1 MKNEAG
7 SSCQLTIDVILTIV
21 VYLLGFSATFSVKA
35 AHREKSRKGVRG
47 PDDSNNPH
55 YYVRVSANGY
65 KFGIIQNGV
74 CQTA

>member
-1 MKNEAG
+1 MKNEI
-7 SSCQLTIDVILTIV
+7 SSSYQLIDDIILTAVIR
-21 VYLLGFSATFSVKA
+21 LLRISAMLPVGA

-55 YYVRVSANGY
+55 YYVRVSAKEY